1 MCVYNQLLYKV
12 VIFLID
18 HQLLTL
24 LITVCFG
31 MEKRQLDEFRDMG
44 QKVQDKNNDMIDAL
58 NKRKDEVF
66 EGDWMD
72 KIDDELRKGISDTM
86 YSNI

>member
-1 MCVYNQLLYKV
+1 MCVYTVTIK
-12 VIFLID
+12 FLDRPSTANILD
-18 HQLLTL
+18 HCL
-24 LITVCFG
+24 FWDG
-31 MEKRQLDEFRDMG
+31 KRQLDEFRDMG
-44 QKVQDKNNDMIDAL
+44 QKVQDKNNDVIDAL

-72 KIDDELRKGISDTM
+72 KIDYELRKGISDTM